1 MRIKSWIEKNKKSIF
16 LFIFVAF
23 VYSSFYDV
31 YPARPGAHL
40 PVPQPS
46 LGWELW
52 ADQGEY
58 YEMSTAIANGS
69 FSSENFVY
77 GLGYPILGVP
87 FVWMGS
93 EDSVFSHHRFFIPNL
108 ILLFAVVYMTYNLT
122 YRITENTTI
131 SVISIMS
138 LLFLTLYLQW
148 FIEPWNLHVA
158 DVGILGI
165 FYIFFRKPELI
176 SKRQLIVAALL
187 VGWIFSTRYL
197 DVFWL
202 LPIFTVYLIFNIK
215 KIVYF
220 IPGVLVIMLV
230 LTSHVVYFDD
240 PFELPHVYRTVYP
253 DNVHPAFN
261 GVPFDLYEW
270 DLTYISM
277 RLYCISFD
285 PMYCLPEKT
294 GDSIVDDAWYYSLWD
309 KTPILA
315 SSSAFLA
322 ISPLGIFLLLRK
334 YSSQQRLILV
344 ALLVG
349 FIAAMISYTA
359 TAWFASGW
367 TRFFRYEMFWFPLF
381 TIFSVYGIMFLYYKI
396 KSKKIKSL

>member
-1 MRIKSWIEKNKKSIF
+1 MGLKSWIEKNKKFIF

-40 PVPQPS
+40 PVPQLS

-52 ADQGEY
+52 ADQGAY

-69 FSSENFVY
+69 FSSENFFY

-165 FYIFFRKPELI
+165 FYIFFRKPESI
-176 SKRQLIVAALL
+176 SKKQLIVAALL

-197 DVFWL
+197 DIFWL
-202 LPIFTVYLIFNIK
+202 LPIFIVYLIFNIK
-215 KIVYF
+215 KNCVF
-220 IPGVLVIMLV
+220 HSRGF
-230 LTSHVVYFDD
+230 SNNACF
-240 PFELPHVYRTVYP
+240 
-253 DNVHPAFN
+253 NV
-261 GVPFDLYEW
+261 
-270 DLTYISM
+270 T
-277 RLYCISFD
+277 C
-285 PMYCLPEKT
+285 CL
-294 GDSIVDDAWYYSLWD
+294 
-309 KTPILA
+309 
-315 SSSAFLA
+315 
-322 ISPLGIFLLLRK
+322 
-334 YSSQQRLILV
+334 
-344 ALLVG
+344 
-349 FIAAMISYTA
+349 
-359 TAWFASGW
+359 
-367 TRFFRYEMFWFPLF
+367 FW
-381 TIFSVYGIMFLYYKI
+381 
-396 KSKKIKSL
+396 